1 MVGDENVTERMEA
14 KSFTYSKGLASL
26 ATCDLENGTH
36 VENWYTDSELTNEI
50 TSIASGRTEGITL
63 YGKVVYNDYVIS
75 FDGNGAKGSMQS
87 INAKYGSK
95 VTLTANSFDYGNFR
109 FVGWMLRADGTEAV
123 YTDGEEVENL
133 VNTQNG
139 TITLYALWE
148 MQIWKINYV
157 MPEGAENSE
166 DNPATYNENSVFD
179 LAEATLTNYVF
190 KGWYK
195 DEAYTEKIETIDCES
210 MSGDL
215 TLYAKFVKYTLD
227 IPSVEYNGFVKY
239 GVETNFSSAY
249 LTNSEPMT
257 LKAGEKFF
265 MEYKVES
272 SSDGSNQWG
281 IIATSSHDATY
292 PYTGG
297 AGVMVYVNGANE
309 TFIAGTTVRLY
320 VEVLETG
327 YIKFVLGYIDSEGF
341 EHDITDRL
349 SNIVAEGYEGAEL
362 LTLDTIPANYHYG
375 LWNAGN
381 AVTATLSNFVVY
393 NEKGE
398 NLKPMVNKCAYG
410 SATFTEPTY
419 NVTYIVNGKP
429 LEGLSDNW
437 NKFTFSDGLSTLPA
451 YKEEG
456 KHVAGWYLDEAF
468 TQLVTHIEKGIARD
482 ITLYCKLEV
491 NKYNVK
497 FEGNGA
503 DNSMADQ
510 TIAYG
515 EKTNLAKNTLTR
527 KGYKFSGW
535 ATKANGE
542 VVYADMAE
550 VENLSKTNNANV
562 KLYAVWNMEVY
573 TVTYEADGGEN
584 PNTATEYSVESPITL
599 EDAVKDGYTFAGW
612 YTSADFSEESKVTAL
627 DAQGNVTLYAKFV
640 KKSSGGCS
648 SDATASAGMAILA
661 IACAAVILKKRK

>member
-1 MVGDENVTERMEA
+1 
-14 KSFTYSKGLASL
+14 
-26 ATCDLENGTH
+26 
-36 VENWYTDSELTNEI
+36 
-50 TSIASGRTEGITL
+50 
-63 YGKVVYNDYVIS
+63 
-75 FDGNGAKGSMQS
+75 
-87 INAKYGSK
+87 
-95 VTLTANSFDYGNFR
+95 
-109 FVGWMLRADGTEAV
+109 
-123 YTDGEEVENL
+123 
-133 VNTQNG
+133 
-139 TITLYALWE
+139 
-148 MQIWKINYV
+148 
-157 MPEGAENSE
+157 MPS
-166 DNPATYNENSVFD
+166 
-179 LAEATLTNYVF
+179 
-190 KGWYK
+190 
-195 DEAYTEKIETIDCES
+195 
-210 MSGDL
+210 
-215 TLYAKFVKYTLD
+215 
-227 IPSVEYNGFVKY
+227 
-239 GVETNFSSAY
+239 
-249 LTNSEPMT
+249 
-257 LKAGEKFF
+257 
-265 MEYKVES
+265 
-272 SSDGSNQWG
+272 
-281 IIATSSHDATY
+281 
-292 PYTGG
+292 
-297 AGVMVYVNGANE
+297 
-309 TFIAGTTVRLY
+309 
-320 VEVLETG
+320 
-327 YIKFVLGYIDSEGF
+327 
-341 EHDITDRL
+341 
-349 SNIVAEGYEGAEL
+349 
-362 LTLDTIPANYHYG
+362 LDTIPANYHYG

-437 NKFTFSDGLSTLPA
+437 NKFTFSDGLSALPA

-584 PNTATEYSVESPITL
+584 PNTAT
-599 EDAVKDGYTFAGW
+599 
-612 YTSADFSEESKVTAL
+612 
-627 DAQGNVTLYAKFV
+627 
-640 KKSSGGCS
+640 
-648 SDATASAGMAILA
+648 
-661 IACAAVILKKRK
+661 